1 MIKINGLGGGH
12 IKMILHHSQPIISTN
27 CVLICISSI
36 TLITNH
42 CSIGAACYLGSFHQQ
57 CKIL

>member
-27 CVLICISSI
+27 YVLICISSI
-36 TLITNH
+36 TLITVALVQH
-42 CSIGAACYLGSFHQQ
+42 AI
-57 CKIL
+57 